1 MSENGPVTTIED
13 EDFEEFLE
21 ANDRVVLD
29 LWATWCSPCIQMNPL
44 IEELADKYNGEVKF
58 GKVNIENN
66 NQIPSKF
73 GVQSLPSFLFF
84 KNGEI
89 VGKERG
95 AMNKEEFEEKL
106 KDLFDL

>member
-1 MSENGPVTTIED
+1 MSETDSVTTIED
-13 EDFEEFLE
+13 ENFEEFLE
-21 ANDRVVLD
+21 DNERVVLD
-29 LWATWCSPCIQMNPL
+29 LWATWCSPCIQMDPL
-44 IEELADKYNGEVKF
+44 IEELAERYSGKVKF
-58 GKVNIENN
+58 GKVNIEKN

-89 VGKERG
+89 IGKERG
-95 AMNKEEFEEKL
+95 VMNKEDFEGKL